1 MFQIQNKKITVVCL
15 YLVLNAIEGSRTP
28 PVDHLGKNGKALIG
42 TKQLAVSGQPIDDAA
57 KEVPDQLKDNTGIG
71 QTMDSLEHL
80 NDHLN
85 DISVSEKEVRIPER
99 RIPLPQISKIS
110 GAMILQSIISIFMA
124 MICTLL
130 CAFGYDRVKTDSRYS
145 LGTNPLGYSPQAGEE
160 HSQDALKRGTWR
172 WGLFEC
178 FGDIKICMIS
188 CICPCIRWSDTMRMA
203 GLMGFWI
210 AIILMSFLYA
220 LSPFVGGISS
230 LIMLAIV
237 TYRRQELRK
246 LFRMNSDGTTWCEDC
261 CTYMWCSCCAIVQE
275 ARQLEEA
282 YAVGYP
288 LAVIKEYPA
297 SSSRSQQRQPQ
308 PQLSDRLPM
317 PPPASQ
323 PLPPPPGA
331 GYPMPPPAPQPLR
344 GAGPP
349 MSMQPMMSMGPPM
362 AGPPMTYQ
370 SMPPRSVQSLGP
382 GPPMQMQA
390 QPQFASMGPPMGQPM
405 PMGTPPGSIQS
416 MGPTTQM

>member
-1 MFQIQNKKITVVCL
+1 
-15 YLVLNAIEGSRTP
+15 
-28 PVDHLGKNGKALIG
+28 
-42 TKQLAVSGQPIDDAA
+42 
-57 KEVPDQLKDNTGIG
+57 
-71 QTMDSLEHL
+71 
-80 NDHLN
+80 
-85 DISVSEKEVRIPER
+85 
-99 RIPLPQISKIS
+99 
-110 GAMILQSIISIFMA
+110 
-124 MICTLL
+124 MICVLL

-145 LGTNPLGYSPQAGEE
+145 LGTNPLGYSPQAGEA
-160 HSQDALKRGTWR
+160 HSQDALNRGTWR

-237 TYRRQELRK
+237 TYRRQEIRK

-297 SSSRSQQRQPQ
+297 SSRYVPQQWQPQ
-308 PQLSDRLPM
+308 PQQSDRRPM

-323 PLPPPPGA
+323 PLLPPPGA
-331 GYPMPPPAPQPLR
+331 GYPMPPPAPQPLP

-349 MSMQPMMSMGPPM
+349 MIIQQGQPMMNMGPPM
-362 AGPPMTYQ
+362 AGQPMIAAGPPMTY
-370 SMPPRSVQSLGP
+370 P
-382 GPPMQMQA
+382 GPPIQMQA
-390 QPQFASMGPPMGQPM
+390 QPKFAPMGPPMSQPM
-405 PMGTPPGSIQS
+405 AMGTPPGS
-416 MGPTTQM
+416 T